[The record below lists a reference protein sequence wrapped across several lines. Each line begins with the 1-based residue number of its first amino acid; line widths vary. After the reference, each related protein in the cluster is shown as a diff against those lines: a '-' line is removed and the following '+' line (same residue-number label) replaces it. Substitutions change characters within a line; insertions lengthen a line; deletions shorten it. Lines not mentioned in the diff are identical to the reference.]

1 MRTLTSLPPCLIAL
15 LTPPGLAQAIEDV
28 VVVERREDI
37 AARNAAR
44 DLLGAT
50 TITVR
55 GPLTV
60 RDLGRVLAQACGGR
74 LNFVFVGRVTKA
86 ADVPPLE
93 IDLVRAT
100 PMQVLALVRDHWKLQ
115 PVWRAGMVCLVPEDE
130 VEEAT
135 WLQVYDV
142 RAETMPLRDFPGPV
156 LRLPAPGE
164 ETDVTTGEEEPR
176 TTVSGFTADQLV
188 ALVREH
194 ATDANWEGDR
204 VSISAQGG
212 ILAVRQTERGHRA
225 VRRALAALGIAA
237 AAPGR
242 VRTPQRPDGR
252 ERTPARPAPGADR
265 GRPQKDRGA
274 PRARRVT
281 SPEAP

>member
-1 MRTLTSLPPCLIAL
+1 TLPPSFPGRVPREGAALVARRPRASSSPVMRTLTSLPPCLIAL
-15 LTPPGLAQAIEDV
+15 LTPPGLAQAIDDV

-50 TITVR
+50 PI
-55 GPLTV
+55 TV

-142 RAETMPLRDFPGPV
+142 RAETMHLRDFPGPV
-156 LRLPAPGE
+156 LR
-164 ETDVTTGEEEPR
+164 
-176 TTVSGFTADQLV
+176 
-188 ALVREH
+188 
-194 ATDANWEGDR
+194 
-204 VSISAQGG
+204 
-212 ILAVRQTERGHRA
+212 
-225 VRRALAALGIAA
+225 
-237 AAPGR
+237 
-242 VRTPQRPDGR
+242 
-252 ERTPARPAPGADR
+252 
-265 GRPQKDRGA
+265 
-274 PRARRVT
+274 
-281 SPEAP
+281 